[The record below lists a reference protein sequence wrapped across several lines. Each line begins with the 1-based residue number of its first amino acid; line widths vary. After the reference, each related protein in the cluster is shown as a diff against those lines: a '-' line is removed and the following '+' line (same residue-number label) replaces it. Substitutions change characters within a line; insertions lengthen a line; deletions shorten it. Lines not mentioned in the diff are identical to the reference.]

1 MRKAI
6 LGMGSIQVGGTMLL
20 SYILFTLLGFDWKVS
35 LVISMAVALSYTAI
49 ALQTIKEKGMM
60 ETTFGSSSFS
70 ILLFQDIIVIF
81 MLGFIPLLAN
91 TENGDSSKIHSEQ
104 TSLLESLPMGFQTLA
119 IILSVVLIIIAGR
132 YLIVPMLRKV
142 AKTGVR
148 EFLIAAA
155 LLIVLGISFL
165 MEFVGISPAL
175 GAFLGGVVLSN
186 SEFKH
191 ELESTLEPFKNNL
204 YESLHAIIFSKL
216 EHLKQ
221 NETLHLRYER
231 KVVIFLN
238 FKSLLEANFSTNRN
252 ADFYAKKLNITYK
265 PLNEIC
271 KEILNVTAK
280 QFIDAFVILEAKRL
294 LINSEIKSTELAYK
308 LGFQEPTNFV
318 KYFKKHTKF
327 TPNSFKKEYI

>member
-1 MRKAI
+1 MQKYIPNIEFNSKKTNNSGIDILTIKSLAKRKDLVRDHHPEKAH
-6 LGMGSIQVGGTMLL
+6 QVAFNMIV
-20 SYILFTLLGFDWKVS
+20 Y
-35 LVISMAVALSYTAI
+35 YTAGESKQ
-49 ALQTIKEKGMM
+49 LVDFVWHPVKKNTIIHLSKGQINAFQFT
-60 ETTFGSSSFS
+60 ENLEGY
-70 ILLFQDIIVIF
+70 ILLF
-81 MLGFIPLLAN
+81 
-91 TENGDSSKIHSEQ
+91 TEDFLKKQIHS
-104 TSLLESLPMGFQTLA
+104 LPKNEIIRLFNAHLFSPVIQVPEDANVLKYFQLFYEEY
-119 IILSVVLIIIAGR
+119 INVNED
-132 YLIVPMLRKV
+132 Y
-142 AKTGVR
+142 
-148 EFLIAAA
+148 
-155 LLIVLGISFL
+155 
-165 MEFVGISPAL
+165 
-175 GAFLGGVVLSN
+175 N
-186 SEFKH
+186 Q
-191 ELESTLEPFKNNL
+191 NNL
-204 YESLHAIIFSKL
+204 YASLHAIIFSKL

-265 PLNEIC
+265 HLNEIC